1 MKKLYKDYLKIA
13 SEVALDVLVGALVF
27 YIIHF
32 VFSMPIIWIGIVF
45 VLSCFMRI
53 GDYKKGRS

>member
-1 MKKLYKDYLKIA
+1 MKKEYLKIV
-13 SEVALDVLVGALVF
+13 SEVSLDVLVGTLVF

-45 VLSCFMRI
+45 VLSCVMRI
-53 GDYKKGRS
+53 GAYKKESS

>member
-1 MKKLYKDYLKIA
+1 VKKEYLKIV
-13 SEVALDVLVGALVF
+13 SEVALDVLVGTLVF

-45 VLSCFMRI
+45 VLSCVMRI
-53 GDYKKGRS
+53 NAYKKDSS